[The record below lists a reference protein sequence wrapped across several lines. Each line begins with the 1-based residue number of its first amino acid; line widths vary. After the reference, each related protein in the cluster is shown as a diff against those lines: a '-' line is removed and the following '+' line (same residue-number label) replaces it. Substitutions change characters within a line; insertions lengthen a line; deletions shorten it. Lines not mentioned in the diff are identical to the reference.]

1 MPVWTDTLEP
11 VTFDPRE
18 PSDNDDEEDE
28 EDSQSEDEAVHIL
41 PPPSKPA
48 KPPSPEVIDVDA
60 LPSDDDDDD
69 SEEEEE
75 EEEEEDDAAYNQ
87 EEGGAYGIEDD
98 VVYQDEAE
106 SGDQEDAITELE
118 EECDVEGF
126 REPPSSPISG
136 PPTEDDVI
144 ASMLLSNGG
153 ARQEATMNDAAD
165 SLAKFRAQR
174 RREMQQLTEGF
185 ISRYDLLFIALSIAA
200 KHGTT
205 GTYRPSNATASFWKE
220 PTLLARSSL
229 SGRKLGTHLA
239 QPA

>member
-11 VTFDPRE
+11 VTLDPRE
-18 PSDNDDEEDE
+18 ASDNDDEDDG
-28 EDSQSEDEAVHIL
+28 EDSQSEGEGVHIL
-41 PPPSKPA
+41 PPPSKAA

-60 LPSDDDDDD
+60 LPSDDDDD

-75 EEEEEDDAAYNQ
+75 DEQDEDGAAYNQ

-136 PPTEDDVI
+136 PPTEDDVF
-144 ASMLLSNGG
+144 ASMLSSNSG
-153 ARQEATMNDAAD
+153 APQESTANGAAD

-185 ISRYDLLFIALSIAA
+185 ISRYNLLFIAFSIAA
-200 KHGTT
+200 QHGTT

-220 PTLLARSSL
+220 PTLLTRSSP
-229 SGRKLGTHLA
+229 SGRMPRML
-239 QPA
+239 PAPPL